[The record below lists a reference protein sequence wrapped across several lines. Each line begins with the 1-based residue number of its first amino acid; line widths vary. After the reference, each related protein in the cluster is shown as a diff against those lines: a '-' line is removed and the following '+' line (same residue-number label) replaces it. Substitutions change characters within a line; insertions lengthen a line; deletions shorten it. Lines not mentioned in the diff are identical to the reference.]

1 MCHHVDRGVVALA
14 ELIVRPPRAVALPR
28 PGAGPS
34 GGAQE
39 HPGSFLRSSE
49 YTYIGVDHLLGHFGT
64 QAAHRGTNPADRHP
78 RAAIDSLRAG
88 LGQKWTNVCRPDRH
102 GPCWSR
108 CPATRPQLNP
118 RQPPPRTSPPD
129 GRGTPQ
135 HSAGRHPAEP
145 PASRNRGRN
154 QMASK
159 AEKIVAG
166 LGGIDNI
173 EEVEGCI
180 TRLRTEVKD
189 ASLVNEAALKA
200 AGAHGVVKMGTA
212 IQVVIGTDADPIAA
226 DIEDMM

>member
-1 MCHHVDRGVVALA
+1 ML
-14 ELIVRPPRAVALPR
+14 VALP
-28 PGAGPS
+28 
-34 GGAQE
+34 
-39 HPGSFLRSSE
+39 GSATPAEPASATGTDLTTRRS
-49 YTYIGVDHLLGHFGT
+49 
-64 QAAHRGTNPADRHP
+64 
-78 RAAIDSLRAG
+78 
-88 LGQKWTNVCRPDRH
+88 
-102 GPCWSR
+102 
-108 CPATRPQLNP
+108 
-118 RQPPPRTSPPD
+118 RTE
-129 GRGTPQ
+129 PQ

-145 PASRNRGRN
+145 PKAETEGENH
-154 QMASK
+154 MASK

-189 ASLVNEAALKA
+189 ASLVDEAALKA